1 MDLRRIE
8 PLRRRLLSHPVY
20 AEVRDERTLHAF
32 TRSHVFAVW
41 DFQSLLA
48 GLRSRLACTSVP
60 WQPTR
65 DREARRL
72 VNEIALDEESGA
84 HPEGGF
90 ASHFEL
96 YLDAMRRCGADTS
109 PVEAFVEAVAG
120 GQAVR
125 DLLSDGD
132 LPAGV
137 ADFVG
142 TTFSILGSGRLH
154 EAVAAFSLGREDVIP
169 GMFRRL
175 VERLAE
181 SSPRE
186 WGLFRHYLDLH
197 IEHDESRHGPMA
209 RALVDRVC
217 GGDPGREREA
227 EAAAVRSLEARLR
240 FWDAI
245 ADALRVRDAAA

>member
-8 PLRRRLLSHPVY
+8 PLRRHLLAHPVY
-20 AEVRDERTLHAF
+20 AAVRDDRTLRAF
-32 TRSHVFAVW
+32 TTSHVFAVW

-48 GLRSRLACTSVP
+48 ALRSRLACTTVP
-60 WQPTR
+60 WRPTE

-72 VNEIALDEESGA
+72 VNEIALDEESGV

-96 YLDAMRRCGADTS
+96 YLDAMRRCGADTG
-109 PVEAFVEAVAG
+109 PIETFIAG
-120 GQAVR
+120 ISAGHPVR
-125 DLLSDGD
+125 DLLRDD
-132 LPAGV
+132 LPVGV

-142 TTFSILGSGRLH
+142 TTFSILESGRLH

-181 SSPRE
+181 ASPRE

-209 RALVDRVC
+209 RALVGRVC
-217 GGDPGREREA
+217 AGDPEREGEA
-227 EAAAVRSLEARLR
+227 EAAAVRSLEARIR
-240 FWDAI
+240 FWDSI
-245 ADALRVRDAAA
+245 ADALRERDAAA